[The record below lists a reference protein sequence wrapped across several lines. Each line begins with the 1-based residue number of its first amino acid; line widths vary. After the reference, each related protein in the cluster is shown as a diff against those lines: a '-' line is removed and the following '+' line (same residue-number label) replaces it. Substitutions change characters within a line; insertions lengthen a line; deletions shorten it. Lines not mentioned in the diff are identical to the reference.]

1 MLLLMLLLLLLMI
14 LMLLILLLLP
24 MLLLLLLLLVLL
36 LLLFHAL
43 GMLLRFRAGTRSTWP
58 SWCSHGGV
66 QPAMFA
72 TKPFNLLPQS

>member
-24 MLLLLLLLLVLL
+24 LLLLLLLHVLL